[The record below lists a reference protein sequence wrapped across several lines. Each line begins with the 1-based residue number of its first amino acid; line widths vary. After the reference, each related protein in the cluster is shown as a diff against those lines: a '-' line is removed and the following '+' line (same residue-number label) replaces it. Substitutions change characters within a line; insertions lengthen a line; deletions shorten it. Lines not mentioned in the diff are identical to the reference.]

1 MNKRG
6 DLKMKKIVLLLC
18 LCSFVLCGCSYV
30 DESIKEIKGE
40 LVGNDF
46 TVKSYDNYG
55 NLISKAVGD
64 SVELATFNEQS
75 FLDSLRSQDQDFQE
89 SQSSVIEVLIDG
101 EQMISVGNTMLFV
114 EDGIDYVEEFEQEL
128 ISTDTQNGLNIIGI
142 DRLVN
147 RFKNA
152 FGKGRVVVV
161 CSQLG
166 IPIAMFE
173 GDKVRVTIPSDLPK
187 TTRITIDGKSL
198 YVHRANF
205 QIFDTDML

>member
-1 MNKRG
+1 
-6 DLKMKKIVLLLC
+6 
-18 LCSFVLCGCSYV
+18 
-30 DESIKEIKGE
+30 
-40 LVGNDF
+40 
-46 TVKSYDNYG
+46 
-55 NLISKAVGD
+55 
-64 SVELATFNEQS
+64 
-75 FLDSLRSQDQDFQE
+75 
-89 SQSSVIEVLIDG
+89 
-101 EQMISVGNTMLFV
+101 MLFV

-128 ISTDTQNGLNIIGI
+128 IKVDTQNGLNVIGI
-142 DRLVN
+142 DRIVN

-198 YVHRANF
+198 YIHRANF

>member
-1 MNKRG
+1 
-6 DLKMKKIVLLLC
+6 MKKLGMALLSLTLLLSG
-18 LCSFVLCGCSYV
+18 CSFV
-30 DESIKEIKGE
+30 DESIKELKGE
-40 LVGNDF
+40 LIGNDF

-75 FLDSLRSQDQDFQE
+75 FLDSLRTQDQDVQE
-89 SQSSVIEVLIDG
+89 SASSVIEVLIDG
-101 EQMISVGNTMLFV
+101 DQMISVGNTMLFI
-114 EDGIDYVEEFEQEL
+114 EDGINHVEEFEQEL
-128 ISTDTQNGLNIIGI
+128 ISVDTQNGLNIIGI

-152 FGKGRVVVV
+152 FGKRRVVVV

-173 GDKVRVTIPSDLPK
+173 GDKVRVTIPNDLPK
-187 TTRITIDGKSL
+187 TTRITVDGKSL
-198 YVHRANF
+198 YIHRANF

>member
-1 MNKRG
+1 
-6 DLKMKKIVLLLC
+6 MKKIIFMLLCFSLLLT
-18 LCSFVLCGCSYV
+18 GCSLV
-30 DESIKEIKGE
+30 DESFKEFKGE

-55 NLISKAVGD
+55 NLISKAIGD
-64 SVELATFNEQS
+64 SVELSTFNEQS
-75 FLDSLRSQDQDFQE
+75 FLDSLRSQEQDFQE
-89 SQSSVIEVLIDG
+89 SGSSVIEVLIDG
-101 EQMISVGNTMLFV
+101 EQMISVGNTMLFI

-128 ISTDTQNGLNIIGI
+128 IKVDTQNGLNIIGI

-173 GDKVRVTIPSDLPK
+173 GDKVRVTIPNDLPK

-198 YVHRANF
+198 YIHRANF

>member
-1 MNKRG
+1 M
-6 DLKMKKIVLLLC
+6 LLCFSLLLT
-18 LCSFVLCGCSYV
+18 GCSLV
-30 DESIKEIKGE
+30 DESFKEFKGE

-55 NLISKAVGD
+55 NLISKAIGD
-64 SVELATFNEQS
+64 SVELSTFNEQS
-75 FLDSLRSQDQDFQE
+75 FLDSLRSQEQDFQE
-89 SQSSVIEVLIDG
+89 SGSSVIEVLIDG
-101 EQMISVGNTMLFV
+101 EQMISVGNTMLFI

-128 ISTDTQNGLNIIGI
+128 IKVDTQNGLNIIGI

-173 GDKVRVTIPSDLPK
+173 GDKVRVTIPNDLPK

-198 YVHRANF
+198 YIHRANF

>member
-1 MNKRG
+1 
-6 DLKMKKIVLLLC
+6 MKKIIFMLLCFSLLLT
-18 LCSFVLCGCSYV
+18 GCSLV
-30 DESIKEIKGE
+30 DESFKEFKGE

-55 NLISKAVGD
+55 NLISKAIGD
-64 SVELATFNEQS
+64 SVELSTFNEQS
-75 FLDSLRSQDQDFQE
+75 FLDSLRSQEQDFQE
-89 SQSSVIEVLIDG
+89 SGSSVIEVLIDG
-101 EQMISVGNTMLFV
+101 EQMISVGNTMLFI
-114 EDGIDYVEEFEQEL
+114 EDGINYVEEFEQEL
-128 ISTDTQNGLNIIGI
+128 IKVDTQNGLNIIGI

-173 GDKVRVTIPSDLPK
+173 GDKVRVTIPNDLPK

-198 YVHRANF
+198 YIHRANF

>member
-1 MNKRG
+1 
-6 DLKMKKIVLLLC
+6 MKKILLFLVICSLVL
-18 LCSFVLCGCSYV
+18 SGCAFV
-30 DESIKEIKGE
+30 DESIKEMKGQ

-55 NLISKAVGD
+55 NLISKAIGD

-75 FLDSLRSQDQDFQE
+75 FLDSLKSQEQDFQE
-89 SQSSVIEVLIDG
+89 SASSVIEVLIDG
-101 EQMISVGNTMLFV
+101 DQMISVGNTMLFV
-114 EDGIDYVEEFEQEL
+114 EDGIDYVEQFEQE
-128 ISTDTQNGLNIIGI
+128 IIDFDTQNGLNLIGI
-142 DRLVN
+142 DRIVN

-152 FGKGRVVVV
+152 FGKRRVVVV

-173 GDKVRVTIPSDLPK
+173 GDKVRVTIPNDLPK

-198 YVHRANF
+198 YIHRANF

>member
-1 MNKRG
+1 
-6 DLKMKKIVLLLC
+6 MKKICLALLSLTLLL
-18 LCSFVLCGCSYV
+18 SGCAYV
-30 DESIKEIKGE
+30 DESLREIKGE

-89 SQSSVIEVLIDG
+89 SGSSVIEVLIDG

-114 EDGIDYVEEFEQEL
+114 EDCIDYVEEFEQEL
-128 ISTDTQNGLNIIGI
+128 IKVDTQNGLNVIGI
-142 DRLVN
+142 DRIGN

-166 IPIAMFE
+166 IPIAMLE
-173 GDKVRVTIPSDLPK
+173 GDK
-187 TTRITIDGKSL
+187 
-198 YVHRANF
+198 
-205 QIFDTDML
+205 

>member
-1 MNKRG
+1 
-6 DLKMKKIVLLLC
+6 MKKLGMALLSLTLLLG
-18 LCSFVLCGCSYV
+18 GCSLV
-30 DESIKEIKGE
+30 DESIKELKGE
-40 LVGNDF
+40 LIGNDF

-75 FLDSLRSQDQDFQE
+75 FLDSLRTQDQDVQE
-89 SQSSVIEVLIDG
+89 SASSVIEVLIDG
-101 EQMISVGNTMLFV
+101 DQMISVGNTMLFI
-114 EDGIDYVEEFEQEL
+114 EDGINHVEEFQQEL
-128 ISTDTQNGLNIIGI
+128 ISVDTQNGLNVIGI

-152 FGKGRVVVV
+152 FGKRRVVVV

-173 GDKVRVTIPSDLPK
+173 GDKVRVTIPNDLPK
-187 TTRITIDGKSL
+187 TTRITVDGKSL
-198 YVHRANF
+198 YIHRANF

>member
-1 MNKRG
+1 
-6 DLKMKKIVLLLC
+6 MKKIFILLCVFTLLLT
-18 LCSFVLCGCSYV
+18 GCSYV

-55 NLISKAVGD
+55 NLISKAIGD

-75 FLDSLRSQDQDFQE
+75 FLDSLRNQDEDFQQ

-114 EDGIDYVEEFEQEL
+114 EDGIDYVEEFEQEI
-128 ISTDTQNGLNIIGI
+128 ISTDTQNGLNVIAI

-173 GDKVRVTIPSDLPK
+173 GDKVRVTIPKDLPK

-198 YVHRANF
+198 YIHRANF

>member
-1 MNKRG
+1 
-6 DLKMKKIVLLLC
+6 MKKIIFMLLCFSLLLT
-18 LCSFVLCGCSYV
+18 GCSLV
-30 DESIKEIKGE
+30 DESFKEFKGE

-55 NLISKAVGD
+55 NLISRAIGD
-64 SVELATFNEQS
+64 SVELSTFNEQS
-75 FLDSLRSQDQDFQE
+75 FLDSLRSQEQDFQE
-89 SQSSVIEVLIDG
+89 SGSSVIEVLIDG
-101 EQMISVGNTMLFV
+101 EQMISVGNTMLFI

-128 ISTDTQNGLNIIGI
+128 IKVDTQNGLNIIGI

-147 RFKNA
+147 RFRNA

-173 GDKVRVTIPSDLPK
+173 GDKVRVTIPNDLPK

-198 YVHRANF
+198 YIHRANF

>member
-1 MNKRG
+1 
-6 DLKMKKIVLLLC
+6 MKKIIFMLLCFSLLLT
-18 LCSFVLCGCSYV
+18 GCSLV
-30 DESIKEIKGE
+30 DESFKEFKGE

-55 NLISKAVGD
+55 NLISKAIGD
-64 SVELATFNEQS
+64 SVELSTFNEQS
-75 FLDSLRSQDQDFQE
+75 FLDSLRSQEQDFQE
-89 SQSSVIEVLIDG
+89 SGSSVIEVLIDG

-128 ISTDTQNGLNIIGI
+128 IKVDTQNGLNIIGI

-173 GDKVRVTIPSDLPK
+173 GDKVRVTIPNDLPK

-198 YVHRANF
+198 YIHRANF

>member
-1 MNKRG
+1 
-6 DLKMKKIVLLLC
+6 MKNIFFMLLCFSLLLT
-18 LCSFVLCGCSYV
+18 GCSLV
-30 DESIKEIKGE
+30 DESFKEFKGE

-55 NLISKAVGD
+55 NLISKAIGD
-64 SVELATFNEQS
+64 SVELSTFNEQS
-75 FLDSLRSQDQDFQE
+75 FLDSLRSQEQDFQE
-89 SQSSVIEVLIDG
+89 SGSSVIEVLIDG
-101 EQMISVGNTMLFV
+101 EQMISVGNTMLFI

-128 ISTDTQNGLNIIGI
+128 IKVDTQNGLNIIGI

-173 GDKVRVTIPSDLPK
+173 GDKVRVTIPNDLPK

-198 YVHRANF
+198 YIHRANF

>member
-1 MNKRG
+1 
-6 DLKMKKIVLLLC
+6 MKKIIFMLLCFSLLLT
-18 LCSFVLCGCSYV
+18 GCSLV
-30 DESIKEIKGE
+30 DESFKEFKGE

-55 NLISKAVGD
+55 NLISKAIGD
-64 SVELATFNEQS
+64 SVELSTFNEQS
-75 FLDSLRSQDQDFQE
+75 FLDSLRSQEQDFQE
-89 SQSSVIEVLIDG
+89 SGSSVIEVLIDG
-101 EQMISVGNTMLFV
+101 EQMISVGNTMLFI

-128 ISTDTQNGLNIIGI
+128 IKVDTQNGLNIIGI

-173 GDKVRVTIPSDLPK
+173 GDKVRVTIPNDLPK
-187 TTRITIDGKSL
+187 TTLITIDGKSL
-198 YVHRANF
+198 YIHRANF

>member
-1 MNKRG
+1 
-6 DLKMKKIVLLLC
+6 MKKIIFMLLCFSLLLT
-18 LCSFVLCGCSYV
+18 GCSLV
-30 DESIKEIKGE
+30 DESFKEFKGE

-55 NLISKAVGD
+55 NLISRAIGD
-64 SVELATFNEQS
+64 SVELSTFNEQS
-75 FLDSLRSQDQDFQE
+75 FLDSLRSQEQDFQE
-89 SQSSVIEVLIDG
+89 SGSSVIEVLIDG
-101 EQMISVGNTMLFV
+101 EQMISVGNTMLFI

-128 ISTDTQNGLNIIGI
+128 IKVDTQNGLNIIGI

-173 GDKVRVTIPSDLPK
+173 GDKVRVTIPNDLPK

-198 YVHRANF
+198 YIHRANF

>member
-1 MNKRG
+1 
-6 DLKMKKIVLLLC
+6 MKKLGMALLSLTLLLSG
-18 LCSFVLCGCSYV
+18 CSFV
-30 DESIKEIKGE
+30 DESIKELKGE
-40 LVGNDF
+40 LIGNDF

-75 FLDSLRSQDQDFQE
+75 FLDSLRTQDQDVQE
-89 SQSSVIEVLIDG
+89 SASSVIEVLIDG
-101 EQMISVGNTMLFV
+101 DQMISVGNTMLFI
-114 EDGIDYVEEFEQEL
+114 EDGINHVEEFEQEL
-128 ISTDTQNGLNIIGI
+128 ISVDTQNGLNVIGI

-152 FGKGRVVVV
+152 FGKRRVVVV

-173 GDKVRVTIPSDLPK
+173 GDKVRVTIPTDLPK
-187 TTRITIDGKSL
+187 TTRITVDGKSL
-198 YVHRANF
+198 YIHRANF

>member
-1 MNKRG
+1 
-6 DLKMKKIVLLLC
+6 MKKIIFMLLCFSLLLT
-18 LCSFVLCGCSYV
+18 GCSLV
-30 DESIKEIKGE
+30 DESFKEFKGE

-55 NLISKAVGD
+55 NLISRAIGD
-64 SVELATFNEQS
+64 SVELSTFNEQS
-75 FLDSLRSQDQDFQE
+75 FLDSLRSQEQDFQE
-89 SQSSVIEVLIDG
+89 SGSSVIEVLIDG
-101 EQMISVGNTMLFV
+101 EQMISVGNTMLFI
-114 EDGIDYVEEFEQEL
+114 EDGINYVEEFEQEL
-128 ISTDTQNGLNIIGI
+128 IKVDTQNGLNIIGI

-173 GDKVRVTIPSDLPK
+173 GDKVRVTIPNDLPK

-198 YVHRANF
+198 YIHRANF

>member
-1 MNKRG
+1 
-6 DLKMKKIVLLLC
+6 MKKIIFMLLCFSLLLT
-18 LCSFVLCGCSYV
+18 GCSLV
-30 DESIKEIKGE
+30 DESFKEFKGE

-55 NLISKAVGD
+55 NLISKAIGD
-64 SVELATFNEQS
+64 SVELSTFNEQS
-75 FLDSLRSQDQDFQE
+75 FLDSLRSQEQDFQE
-89 SQSSVIEVLIDG
+89 SGSSVIEVLIDG
-101 EQMISVGNTMLFV
+101 EQMISVGNTMLFI

-128 ISTDTQNGLNIIGI
+128 IKVDTQNGLNIIGF

-173 GDKVRVTIPSDLPK
+173 GDKVRVTIPNDLPK

-198 YVHRANF
+198 YIHRANF

>member
-1 MNKRG
+1 M
-6 DLKMKKIVLLLC
+6 LLCFSLLLT
-18 LCSFVLCGCSYV
+18 GCSLV
-30 DESIKEIKGE
+30 DESFKEFKGE

-55 NLISKAVGD
+55 NLISRAIGD
-64 SVELATFNEQS
+64 SVELSTFNEQS
-75 FLDSLRSQDQDFQE
+75 FLDSLRSQEQDFQE
-89 SQSSVIEVLIDG
+89 SGSSVIEVLIDG
-101 EQMISVGNTMLFV
+101 EQMISVGNTMLFI
-114 EDGIDYVEEFEQEL
+114 EDGINYVEEFEQEL
-128 ISTDTQNGLNIIGI
+128 IKVDTQNGLNIIGI

-173 GDKVRVTIPSDLPK
+173 GDKVRVTIPNDLPK

-198 YVHRANF
+198 YIHRANF

>member
-1 MNKRG
+1 
-6 DLKMKKIVLLLC
+6 MKKNIFMLLCFSLLLT
-18 LCSFVLCGCSYV
+18 GCSLV
-30 DESIKEIKGE
+30 DESFKEFKGE

-55 NLISKAVGD
+55 NLISKAIGD
-64 SVELATFNEQS
+64 SVELSTFNEQS
-75 FLDSLRSQDQDFQE
+75 FLDSLRSQEQDFQE
-89 SQSSVIEVLIDG
+89 SGSSVIEVLIDG
-101 EQMISVGNTMLFV
+101 EQMISVGNTMLFI

-128 ISTDTQNGLNIIGI
+128 IKVDTQNGLNIIGI

-173 GDKVRVTIPSDLPK
+173 GDKVRVTIPNDLPK

-198 YVHRANF
+198 YIHRANF

>member
-1 MNKRG
+1 
-6 DLKMKKIVLLLC
+6 MKKICLALLSLTLLL
-18 LCSFVLCGCSYV
+18 SGCAYV
-30 DESIKEIKGE
+30 DESLREIKGE

-46 TVKSYDNYG
+46 TVNSYDNYG

-89 SQSSVIEVLIDG
+89 SGSSVIEVLIDG

-128 ISTDTQNGLNIIGI
+128 IKVDTQNGLNVIGI
-142 DRLVN
+142 DRIVN

-198 YVHRANF
+198 YIHRANF

>member
-1 MNKRG
+1 
-6 DLKMKKIVLLLC
+6 MKKIIFMLLCFSLLLT
-18 LCSFVLCGCSYV
+18 GCSLV
-30 DESIKEIKGE
+30 DESFKEFKGE

-55 NLISKAVGD
+55 NLISRAIGD
-64 SVELATFNEQS
+64 SVELSTFNEQS
-75 FLDSLRSQDQDFQE
+75 FLDSLRSQEQDFQE
-89 SQSSVIEVLIDG
+89 SGSSVIEVLIDG

-114 EDGIDYVEEFEQEL
+114 EDGINYVEEFEQEL
-128 ISTDTQNGLNIIGI
+128 IKVDTQNGLNIIGI

-152 FGKGRVVVV
+152 FGKGRIVVV

-173 GDKVRVTIPSDLPK
+173 GDKVRVTIPNDLPK

-198 YVHRANF
+198 YIHRANF

>member
-1 MNKRG
+1 
-6 DLKMKKIVLLLC
+6 MKKICLALLSLTLLL
-18 LCSFVLCGCSYV
+18 SGCAYV
-30 DESIKEIKGE
+30 DESLREIKGE

-89 SQSSVIEVLIDG
+89 SGSSVIEVLIDG

-128 ISTDTQNGLNIIGI
+128 IKVDTQNGLNVIGI
-142 DRLVN
+142 DRIVN

-198 YVHRANF
+198 YIHRANF

>member
-1 MNKRG
+1 
-6 DLKMKKIVLLLC
+6 MKKICLALLSLTLLL
-18 LCSFVLCGCSYV
+18 SGCAYV
-30 DESIKEIKGE
+30 DESLREIKGE

-89 SQSSVIEVLIDG
+89 SGSSVIEVLIDG

-128 ISTDTQNGLNIIGI
+128 IKVDTQNGLNVIGI
-142 DRLVN
+142 DRIVN

-198 YVHRANF
+198 YIHRAHF